1 MPINAAGQAH
11 RGARG
16 IGVAA
21 PSAELQTIS
30 VLPGAPETIRPA
42 CMRPADPPAT
52 IGSSLLLRRACQTLD
67 TNGISNGV
75 YEPGLS
81 GEIIMEM
88 YEVQLCRRGRWDQ
101 QHWRVV
107 AARDEGEAAYK
118 VTGERL
124 RKEGERRKI
133 RVRVIKLG
141 NRIPP
146 ATVFYAA

>member
-1 MPINAAGQAH
+1 M
-11 RGARG
+11 
-16 IGVAA
+16 
-21 PSAELQTIS
+21 
-30 VLPGAPETIRPA
+30 
-42 CMRPADPPAT
+42 
-52 IGSSLLLRRACQTLD
+52 
-67 TNGISNGV
+67 
-75 YEPGLS
+75 
-81 GEIIMEM
+81 MEM

-124 RKEGERRKI
+124 RREGERRKI

-141 NRIPP
+141 NGSPP